1 MPSQKRLKELEEQLA
16 HVRWLKVNNG
26 RKILQSLRQTKAI
39 KQNDEIVEISTNHSS
54 ERSSWVQSVIKSE
67 LARPLVISDG
77 EIHRLYEEDV
87 FAQRH
92 AEDVRFPKNIIIWC
106 LLFG

>member
-54 ERSSWVQSVIKSE
+54 ERSSWVQSVVKSE
-67 LARPLVISDG
+67 LERPLVISDG
-77 EIHRLYEEDV
+77 EIHRLYEEDLL
-87 FAQRH
+87 AKRR
-92 AEDVRFPKNIIIWC
+92 AEDVSFTRNTQPVVY
-106 LLFG
+106 LS